1 MKTKTIK
8 KLSKKEVVNKYN
20 SEKNSEYFLLDEDYG
35 QDVEYRVT
43 VNVGSR
49 MGYYDAAG
57 DYNEE

>member
-8 KLSKKEVVNKYN
+8 KLSKKEVVDKFN

-43 VNVGSR
+43 VNVGSHV
-49 MGYYDAAG
+49 GYYDAAG